1 MVNLVKSGIEG
12 LDAMLFG
19 GLPKENQVMI
29 GGGPG
34 AGKTLLSFEFIYRG
48 AKAGESGVFFSLE
61 EDPKKIIQ
69 NAKAAFPK
77 FTDIDEL
84 IGTGKIM
91 IEGKDLLQEVFNKY
105 EQTGLEFGKIVSE
118 MEETIVKT
126 RAARAVVDSSSA
138 FELVIKDPVV
148 YRRSMWSLAANF
160 RRLGVTTV
168 LTSEIH
174 NPDRNKLVFRPEHF
188 IFDGMILMYQSGEA
202 ARRIQALEIIKM
214 RGYKHSFVTAPY
226 EITADGFK
234 IFSPEAITRQ

>member
-1 MVNLVKSGIEG
+1 MVDLVKSGIEG

-19 GLPKENQVMI
+19 GLPKENQVMV

-34 AGKTLLSFEFIYRG
+34 AGKTLLSFEYIYRG
-48 AKAGESGVFFSLE
+48 AKAGNAGVFFALE

-77 FTDIDEL
+77 FTDIDDL
-84 IGTGKIM
+84 IASGM
-91 IEGKDLLQEVFNKY
+91 IIVEGKDLLDEVFNKY
-105 EQTGLEFGKIVSE
+105 EQTGLEFGKIVSD
-118 MEETIVKT
+118 MEETIEKT
-126 RAARAVVDSSSA
+126 KATRAVVDSSSA
-138 FELVIKDPVV
+138 FELVIKDPIV

-174 NPDRNKLVFRPEHF
+174 NPDRSKLVFRPEHF
-188 IFDGMILMYQSGEA
+188 IFDGMILMYQSGEES
-202 ARRIQALEIIKM
+202 RRVQALEIIKM

-226 EITADGFK
+226 EITGEGFN
-234 IFSPEAITRQ
+234 IFSPEMITK

>member
-1 MVNLVKSGIEG
+1 MVELIKSGIDG

-34 AGKTLLSFEFIYRG
+34 AGKTLLAFEYIYKG
-48 AKAGESGVFFSLE
+48 AKAGNSGVFFALE

-69 NAKAAFPK
+69 NAKAAFPG
-77 FTDIDEL
+77 FTDIDDL
-84 IGTGKIM
+84 IASGMIK
-91 IEGKDLLQEVFNKY
+91 IEGRDLLNDVFNKY
-105 EQTGLEFGKIVSE
+105 EQTGLEFGKIVSD
-118 MEETIVKT
+118 MEETIEKT
-126 RAARAVVDSSSA
+126 KATRAVVDSSSA

-174 NPDRNKLVFRPEHF
+174 NPDRSKLVFRPEHF
-188 IFDGMILMYQSGEA
+188 IFDGMILMYQSGEES
-202 ARRIQALEIIKM
+202 RRIHALEIIKM

-226 EITADGFK
+226 EITGDGFH
-234 IFSPEAITRQ
+234 IFSPEMVTK